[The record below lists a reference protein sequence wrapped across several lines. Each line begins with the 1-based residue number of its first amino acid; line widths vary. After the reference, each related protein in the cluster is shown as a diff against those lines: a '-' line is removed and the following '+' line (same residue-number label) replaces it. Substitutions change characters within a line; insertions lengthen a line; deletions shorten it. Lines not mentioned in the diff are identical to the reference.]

1 MLQVLKKHVTQI
13 CDFVPRRFRNI
24 GTKRDYPYTFSP
36 PLAAFPMTPAMRDL
50 DRFTSVNTFGHLGR
64 GVQDSVCKG
73 SLLLNEV
80 YWAAVILTYRAML
93 KNCLTPSELSTFT
106 PQIRSVLLSFL
117 SRSLDMIVSKEFTCQ
132 GEKKNPPNT
141 SCVPPVC
148 WRGLQ
153 SRRGSVWMRCAP
165 QGEAEG
171 PPFAPPSSLF

>member
-36 PLAAFPMTPAMRDL
+36 PLCFPHDPSDEGFRQIY
-50 DRFTSVNTFGHLGR
+50 FSKHLWTLGE

-106 PQIRSVLLSFL
+106 QQIRSVLLSFL
-117 SRSLDMIVSKEFTCQ
+117 SRSLDVIVSKEFTCQ
-132 GEKKNPPNT
+132 REEKK
-141 SCVPPVC
+141 S
-148 WRGLQ
+148 
-153 SRRGSVWMRCAP
+153 
-165 QGEAEG
+165 
-171 PPFAPPSSLF
+171 